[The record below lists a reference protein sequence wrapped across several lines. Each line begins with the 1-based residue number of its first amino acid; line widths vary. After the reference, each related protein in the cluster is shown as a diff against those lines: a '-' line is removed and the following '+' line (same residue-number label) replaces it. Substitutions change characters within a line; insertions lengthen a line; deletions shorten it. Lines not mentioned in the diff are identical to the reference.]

1 MVNLNVG
8 RACRL
13 GAVSASDQVCDH
25 HEDGGVVVVMMM
37 VVLVKMV
44 MVMLQ
49 TGDQSPPL
57 CALILISLERLK
69 SPAGLCSYPLHW
81 NRHHHRRLHVNLYEN
96 LCVNLC
102 VNIHVNL
109 HDNIHINIRVNLHA
123 NIHINLHDVDIH
135 INYRFQKIF
144 ISPPSSS

>member
-8 RACRL
+8 RVCRL
-13 GAVSASDQVCDH
+13 GAISASDQVHDH

-57 CALILISLERLK
+57 CALILSSPERLK
-69 SPAGLCSYPLHW
+69 SPAGLFQVPLNPLHW
-81 NRHHHRRLHVNLYEN
+81 NRHYHRHRRPD
-96 LCVNLC
+96 
-102 VNIHVNL
+102 VNL
-109 HDNIHINIRVNLHA
+109 H
-123 NIHINLHDVDIH
+123 
-135 INYRFQKIF
+135 
-144 ISPPSSS
+144 

>member
-8 RACRL
+8 RVCRL

-57 CALILISLERLK
+57 CALILSSLERLK

-81 NRHHHRRLHVNLYEN
+81 NCHYHDRRRLHVNLYEN

-102 VNIHVNL
+102 V
-109 HDNIHINIRVNLHA
+109 NIRVNLHA